1 MRQLLV
7 GASLLFGLGACSSLT
22 EGTSQTLTFESDPPG
37 AVCELKRAGII
48 IGRATTPGTVLV
60 QKTRADIEVTCR
72 KPGYEDAVAQ
82 IPYDMAVSTIGNV
95 LIGGGIGL
103 IVDAASGASIKY
115 NPVTSVTLVAKSG
128 ADAPA
133 AVASVAPATQP
144 ATQPA
149 MAGQVAAAPAD
160 EAKPKLDRDALWRI
174 SEPALKKH
182 FENNRE
188 AYGAVFAARSA
199 QEIKLNRLTLMQD
212 QPEEG
217 GLYSIVVRF
226 EGEAPRTG
234 FYAVGFMKDFNY
246 KIRQEQETVSVLDWQ
261 VRSN

>member
-1 MRQLLV
+1 MHAARANGRQDMLKLQFFGKYLAQAYLSILTSRAGCGGMTKRDLPGVVARGRLPFRGEQKIMRQLLI
-7 GASLLFGLGACSSLT
+7 GASLLLGLGACSSLT

-37 AVCELKRAGII
+37 AACELKRAGMI

-128 ADAPA
+128 TDAPV
-133 AVASVAPATQP
+133 AVASVAPASQSVTQP
-144 ATQPA
+144 AAASQI
-149 MAGQVAAAPAD
+149 AAAPAD
-160 EAKPKLDRDALWRI
+160 GAKPKLDRDALWRI
-174 SEPALKKH
+174 SEPAL
-182 FENNRE
+182 
-188 AYGAVFAARSA
+188 
-199 QEIKLNRLTLMQD
+199 
-212 QPEEG
+212 
-217 GLYSIVVRF
+217 
-226 EGEAPRTG
+226 
-234 FYAVGFMKDFNY
+234 
-246 KIRQEQETVSVLDWQ
+246 
-261 VRSN
+261 